1 MDRRSFLKSTGAVA
15 TAATAGV
22 ATAAAAEPVAAPAI
36 ASGVRELTV
45 AVAWADAVAG
55 PADDAHRLLHRIVT
69 ASEGRYGFRVH
80 PVPPGGGIPL
90 EMVAKGDADLYF
102 ASDNDHVGLDPAF
115 AWFAGLPGRM
125 GLDPDDHEAWLIAAG
140 GELLWD
146 DLAGEHGIK
155 PLLAGHLGSP
165 AGLWSMQPIREPNNL
180 AGLTIAAEGLAR
192 EVARGLGA
200 TTATGRVGAAGTM
213 PVEAAQGFGLATDF
227 ALGLPKAGWRYHT
240 GGLAPAGATVT
251 LGVARRV
258 WDALS
263 IGDRALFAGLATIA
277 WREAV
282 AGHRLQHRPGLDAL
296 RHAFDTTPESMP
308 HEVSRHID
316 GVSGAVVAH
325 AAQSSPRA
333 RAIDGSLTAYLAA
346 MGKNNSCVGIS

>member
-15 TAATAGV
+15 TVATAGV
-22 ATAAAAEPVAAPAI
+22 ATAEPVAAPAI
-36 ASGVRELTV
+36 GSRVRELTV
-45 AVAWADAVAG
+45 AVAWPDAVAG

-69 ASEGRYGFRVH
+69 ASEGRYAFRVH
-80 PVPPGGGIPL
+80 PVAPGGATPL
-90 EMVAKGDADLYF
+90 EMVANGAADLYF

-125 GLDPDDHEAWLIAAG
+125 GLAPDDHEAWLIAAG

-192 EVARGLGA
+192 EVASGLGA
-200 TTATGRVGAAGTM
+200 TTASGRENSASTI
-213 PVEAAQGFGLATDF
+213 PVQAAQGFGLATDF
-227 ALGLPKAGWRYHT
+227 ALGLPKADWRYYA

-251 LGVARRV
+251 LGVARKV

-282 AGHRLQHRPGLDAL
+282 AGHRIQLRPGLDAL
-296 RHAFDTTPESMP
+296 HHVFDITPKSLP
-308 HEVSRHID
+308 PEVSRHID

-333 RAIDGSLTAYLAA
+333 RAIDGSLSAYLTAV
-346 MGKNNSCVGIS
+346 GKNNSDVGIS